1 MCFAARGGGQ
11 KNWPLVLPWAPWRC
25 RAQTSRR
32 VRKTGPARERP
43 VAGPAL
49 VSPAYQ
55 DNKLEDVEGLPGGRL
70 RTAHP
75 VPTVQSGIDY
85 WKYPSAGP
93 RRANLR
99 RHTNPARRSTY
110 HAKRTPKPGK
120 TGAKGAVSRDK
131 AASGIAAGLAASRSR
146 PNRGW
151 RN

>member
-1 MCFAARGGGQ
+1 MCFAARSGGQ
-11 KNWPLVLPWAPWRC
+11 KNWPLVLLGAPWRC

-32 VRKTGPARERP
+32 VRKTGPACAGP

-85 WKYPSAGP
+85 WKYRYARP

-99 RHTNPARRSTY
+99 HHTNPVRSSDL
-110 HAKRTPKPGK
+110 
-120 TGAKGAVSRDK
+120 SRET
-131 AASGIAAGLAASRSR
+131 APQITT
-146 PNRGW
+146 NQ
-151 RN
+151 

>member
-11 KNWPLVLPWAPWRC
+11 KNWPLVLPWAPWRR

-32 VRKTGPARERP
+32 VRKTGPTRAGP

-99 RHTNPARRSTY
+99 RHTNPARGIRLSRET
-110 HAKRTPKPGK
+110 HAQTGQTGRKRGRF
-120 TGAKGAVSRDK
+120 A
-131 AASGIAAGLAASRSR
+131 
-146 PNRGW
+146 
-151 RN
+151 